1 MKRITSLLLTL
12 IIICA
17 ALCSCSS
24 NIPGED
30 LTKDVSADENK
41 TYYFKKGETIAPTSY
56 TDYKSAAISFSSKI
70 LSALLEDNKNAV
82 YSPAALYRQLILL
95 QNAASGDTQ
104 NSIKLI
110 TGETVTLE
118 DLNSSCGYFFGRLE
132 ALSGYKKDSRKSYVD
147 LNSDLFVN
155 DDLSVSQDFLL
166 KNADFNRSGVFRLS
180 FSDNDFTKKVNAY
193 ISDNSKAT
201 YTASVNKDS
210 GMLLLNS
217 AYMNDVWLDK
227 FERTAQDTFK
237 GKKAEF
243 LNGTEFYI
251 SDKNCEGFIKDLKNT
266 PSKFVAVIPKKGGV
280 DELLKKLDGY
290 SFTELINS
298 MSVFKTC
305 SAYIPEFS
313 KKGELNFTDE
323 KAFSFLK
330 GTGNYSAL
338 SYNTKT
344 RVSDII
350 QDFEIKIDENGISSD
365 KTAKTTSVKKKPDKT
380 LKFNRPF
387 IYAVIDNE
395 SNIPVFMGV
404 ISDI

>member
-1 MKRITSLLLTL
+1 M
-12 IIICA
+12 
-17 ALCSCSS
+17 
-24 NIPGED
+24 
-30 LTKDVSADENK
+30 
-41 TYYFKKGETIAPTSY
+41 
-56 TDYKSAAISFSSKI
+56 
-70 LSALLEDNKNAV
+70 
-82 YSPAALYRQLILL
+82 
-95 QNAASGDTQ
+95 
-104 NSIKLI
+104 
-110 TGETVTLE
+110 
-118 DLNSSCGYFFGRLE
+118 
-132 ALSGYKKDSRKSYVD
+132 
-147 LNSDLFVN
+147 
-155 DDLSVSQDFLL
+155 
-166 KNADFNRSGVFRLS
+166 
-180 FSDNDFTKKVNAY
+180 
-193 ISDNSKAT
+193 
-201 YTASVNKDS
+201 
-210 GMLLLNS
+210 
-217 AYMNDVWLDK
+217 
-227 FERTAQDTFK
+227 
-237 GKKAEF
+237 
-243 LNGTEFYI
+243 
-251 SDKNCEGFIKDLKNT
+251 
-266 PSKFVAVIPKKGGV
+266 PKKGGV

-350 QDFEIKIDENGISSD
+350 QDFEIKIDKDGISSD
-365 KTAKTTSVKKKPDKT
+365 KTAKTTSVKKKPDRT